1 MTVAFLSRL
10 ASLTQTR
17 VQCRIAGAGVGAVL
31 RGVSGV
37 MVVFT
42 TSARHSLFANQ
53 PVPVPQNH
61 EATFSCPLL

>member
-1 MTVAFLSRL
+1 MTVAFLS
-10 ASLTQTR
+10 QTR
-17 VQCRIAGAGVGAVL
+17 AESLAGAGAGVGAVL

-42 TSARHSLFANQ
+42 TSAQHNLFTNQ

-61 EATFSCPLL
+61 EATFSSPHL